1 MTGRNGSGKS
11 VALLTALDIF
21 LMAQLGLPVI
31 ATSVTLSPKKY
42 FLLSFLER
50 VPGDST
56 FRAKI
61 AKDILIIRAINKMSS
76 EERRR
81 TIIIID
87 ELGSA
92 TTPGD
97 GILKICTI
105 FIDWLVEQGV
115 IVFMSTQIVEAS
127 KHIQDTL
134 NGVNLIISSD
144 FIFCGGIGGGEPEEV
159 AREMGF
165 FEALGIPKE

>member
-97 GILKICTI
+97 GILKICTS
-105 FIDWLVEQGV
+105 FIDWLVKQGV
-115 IVFMSTQIVEAS
+115 TVFMSTQIVQVSE
-127 KHIQDTL
+127 HVRDHD
-134 NGVNLIISSD
+134 GVNLIVSD
-144 FIFCGGIGGGEPEEV
+144 DFTLCNGIGEGEPEKV
-159 AREMGF
+159 AEEMGF
-165 FEALGIPKE
+165 FEALRISEE